1 MTYNQDEPIIS
12 VECQKG
18 NLFPSRPKYGQMDNQ
33 IRIMSRSVLALS
45 RVVAMATNCSMA
57 IRRRRLVRQSVT
69 MNSSSAARSI
79 VHEFDTRQSA
89 DLTIFDGSH
98 ESESKLAKQFW
109 SSVLLTPPV
118 ESTLV
123 CKEINQRVRTQ
134 TKATRKPTPAD
145 NKPNEELTA
154 FYRLR
159 DETQR
164 IQAETRRQQQ
174 LRQLFFQ
181 QSKTNRVKVSHPFS
195 SV

>member
-1 MTYNQDEPIIS
+1 
-12 VECQKG
+12 
-18 NLFPSRPKYGQMDNQ
+18 
-33 IRIMSRSVLALS
+33 
-45 RVVAMATNCSMA
+45 
-57 IRRRRLVRQSVT
+57 

-79 VHEFDTRQSA
+79 VHEFDTRQCA

-98 ESESKLAKQFW
+98 DSESKLAKQFW

-123 CKEINQRVRTQ
+123 CKEIHQRVRTQ
-134 TKATRKPTPAD
+134 TKATPSKARKPTSVD
-145 NKPNEELTA
+145 NKPKEELTA

-181 QSKTNRVKVSHPFS
+181 QSKANRVKVSHLFS
-195 SV
+195 SL